1 MRRIIHPTDCALALC
16 GLFLWAPIASGQG
29 LPRANGP
36 RTEVTNYLFCVAG
49 EGANQSTLYYSS
61 DFVTTGQNIRPV
73 QEAFLGFLRQ
83 RYSYRG
89 NPAVEQPVQCTDVH
103 SVEESRSV
111 ERIYINRDRQN
122 KIMVVETGW
131 VYGSASA
138 DVAPAASSSDA
149 SKLTGVYLGKY
160 RCSGGDNDLK
170 LTVRGAS
177 NGSLTALFTFTAV
190 RSMASYSLAGRYDGV
205 TGQFKLEPDKWVGAA
220 PSGYN
225 MVGMDGVYD
234 AASNKLSGKIAS
246 GACGPFSVVR
256 DNAQTADAA
265 AANPATPAALVAPAP
280 PATPRTAVGRAPVTT
295 VAPAPTRAEVDPQLA
310 QDPRLAQLSPEYRQF
325 ALSEVPRSKTYC
337 ENNAM
342 ISALMDCTC
351 FAKIVLDYRIAHA
364 GETVR
369 VPNARR
375 GSVAT
380 PSPLINVIGAGN
392 LNCSQCLTDDKIMRW
407 VAEQARPGL
416 TGVSPA
422 RSQKIT
428 DCASKAMA
436 TRLKA
441 QPDLQL
447 VRPFYDQALVACV
460 GAN

>member
-1 MRRIIHPTDCALALC
+1 MRRIIRPTDCALALC
-16 GLFLWAPIASGQG
+16 GLLLWAPIASGQG
-29 LPRANGP
+29 VPNARNP
-36 RTEVTNYLFCVAG
+36 RTEVTNYLFCVASYS
-49 EGANQSTLYYSS
+49 ASQIYYSGA
-61 DFVTTGQNIRPV
+61 FVTTGQGLGPV
-73 QEAFLGFLRQ
+73 PAAFVQFLKQ
-83 RYSYRG
+83 KYSYKG
-89 NPAVEQPVQCTDVH
+89 PGQFPGDIQCTGLH
-103 SVEESRSV
+103 SVAEAQSI
-111 ERIYINRDRQN
+111 ERGYIDRDRQN
-122 KIMVVETGW
+122 KMNVIETGW

-138 DVAPAASSSDA
+138 ETAPAAGASDA
-149 SKLTGVYLGKY
+149 SRLTGVYLGKY
-160 RCSGGDNDLK
+160 RCNGGDRDLK

-190 RSMASYSLAGRYDGV
+190 RSLASYSLAGRYDGA

-225 MVGMDGVYD
+225 MVGMDGAYD

-246 GACGPFSVVR
+246 GSCGPFSVVR
-256 DNAQTADAA
+256 DNTQTADAA
-265 AANPATPAALVAPAP
+265 GANPATPAAPAL
-280 PATPRTAVGRAPVTT
+280 PATPRAAVGRAPAAT
-295 VAPAPTRAEVDPQLA
+295 VAPTPTPAEVDPKLA
-310 QDPRLAQLSPEYRQF
+310 QDPRMAQLSPEYRQF

-342 ISALMDCTC
+342 ISGLMDCTC

-364 GETVR
+364 GETVS
-369 VPNARR
+369 VPNALR
-375 GSVAT
+375 GSVVT
-380 PSPLINVIGAGN
+380 PPPLINVIGAGN
-392 LNCSQCLTDDKIMRW
+392 LNCSQCLTDDRIMKW

-422 RSQKIT
+422 RSQKII

-460 GAN
+460 AAN